1 MKVRNVIA
9 YKHYFIDFVKS
20 LSEKMQDKVVKTIQY
35 VETLQIVPE
44 KYLKHIAGTRGLYE
58 IRVKFSSDIIRVFCF
73 FDGEKMV
80 ILLSGFQKKTQKT
93 PKKEID
99 RAVRLM
105 QEYFNEK
112 EKERKK
118 RDIRNFL
125 QQIRQNRIIKRKKR
139 DFLERMHNV
148 QIDYEIY

>member
-1 MKVRNVIA
+1 MKVRTVIA

-44 KYLKHIAGTRGLYE
+44 KYLKHIEGTKGLYE
-58 IRVKFSSDIIRVFCF
+58 IRVKFASDIIRVFCF

-112 EKERKK
+112 DKER
-118 RDIRNFL
+118 
-125 QQIRQNRIIKRKKR
+125 
-139 DFLERMHNV
+139 E
-148 QIDYEIY
+148 

>member
-44 KYLKHIAGTRGLYE
+44 KYLKHIEGTRGLYE

-73 FDGEKMV
+73 LTAKNGYPIEWLSEKDAKDA
-80 ILLSGFQKKTQKT
+80 Q
-93 PKKEID
+93 KEID

-112 EKERKK
+112 EKERK
-118 RDIRNFL
+118 
-125 QQIRQNRIIKRKKR
+125 
-139 DFLERMHNV
+139 
-148 QIDYEIY
+148 

>member
-35 VETLQIVPE
+35 VETLQVVPE
-44 KYLKHIAGTRGLYE
+44 KYLKHIEGTRGLYE
-58 IRVKFSSDIIRVFCF
+58 IRVQFSSDIIRVFCF

-93 PKKEID
+93 PKKEKD

-112 EKERKK
+112 KKERK
-118 RDIRNFL
+118 
-125 QQIRQNRIIKRKKR
+125 
-139 DFLERMHNV
+139 
-148 QIDYEIY
+148 